1 MILILLQN
9 AKDSIKVRINFS
21 PPPKKMSIPDE
32 VWTNWI
38 KSKNVEV
45 ILDDKNE
52 DISILS
58 NYSKNDFALY
68 EVRGIEKKKFLK
80 PEKYKLTLT
89 THNHFENKFVTSRKK
104 IQTISA
110 SYPNGDIAEIPYFM
124 KYVLMNPNRE
134 LEEYF
139 PENYLQRALEA
150 ILTQEFKDLP
160 SANAIMDIRKG
171 FWINVTRNGQKEM
184 VVVSYN

>member
-9 AKDSIKVRINFS
+9 AKDSIKVSINFS
-21 PPPKKMSIPDE
+21 HPPKKISIPDE
-32 VWTNWI
+32 IWTNWI

-52 DISILS
+52 DIFILS

-89 THNHFENKFVTSRKK
+89 THGYFHEKYITSRKK

-110 SYPNGDIAEIPYFM
+110 S
-124 KYVLMNPNRE
+124 
-134 LEEYF
+134 
-139 PENYLQRALEA
+139 
-150 ILTQEFKDLP
+150 
-160 SANAIMDIRKG
+160 
-171 FWINVTRNGQKEM
+171 
-184 VVVSYN
+184 